1 MTTSLCA
8 ANLQRLADIYHASAI
23 GVTTRLR
30 MSFDAIG
37 AATCSFAHV
46 TDFDHAL
53 HQVHG
58 GLIATMMDNAG
69 WFTAAATHSQ
79 WVVTSDLHMRLL
91 QGTAGEDLRA
101 IGTVVRTGR
110 RQTVVAIEVF
120 AASGIQVAMGSG
132 TFCPTGK
139 PLPFLDAEDLDAVRQ
154 NPGPRI
160 TERE

>member
-1 MTTSLCA
+1 MVTALQA
-8 ANLQRLADIYHASAI
+8 ADLQRLADIYHGSEI
-23 GVTTRLR
+23 GKTTNLR
-30 MSFDAIG
+30 MSFDVSG
-37 AATCSFAHV
+37 SATCSFLHV

-69 WFTAAATHSQ
+69 WFTAAAEHAQ
-79 WVVTSDLHMRLL
+79 WVVTSDLHIRLL

-101 IGTVVRTGR
+101 IGTVVRAGR
-110 RQTVVAIEVF
+110 RQTVVTIAVF

-139 PLPFLDAEDLDAVRQ
+139 PLPFLDRDVQTL
-154 NPGPRI
+154 
-160 TERE
+160 